1 MIENTVC
8 QYVVYKIENI
18 ILLHTI
24 CSRKIH
30 IGIKIIIIKLDKE

>member
-1 MIENTVC
+1 MIENAVC
-8 QYVVYKIENI
+8 QYVVYKTENI

-24 CSRKIH
+24 YSGIVH